1 LKSGAVI
8 FVIVFCCFFLVGL
21 HARLIFAEAL
31 TDSSPTRYGG
41 LSSSLPHKPSPFQT
55 LSSARKYS
63 RGSSEPASLKKTG
76 EPMKEKMR
84 TSTDGRLRTTDDVK
98 TRVPDDGEMRT
109 AEDGKLRI
117 TDEDKRRISDD
128 ERLPDETEDVSA
140 IEQSLL
146 TEEITK
152 DSSQPLP
159 YRVKRLNQFGYNFF
173 KPSAEGFSPL
183 TDIPVGPDYVVGP
196 GDILIL
202 NLWGTVEGTY
212 ELEVSRS
219 GEIFLPRIGN
229 IKVWGV
235 TFGEM
240 QNLLKNS
247 LAKIYKDF
255 GLNVTMGKLRI
266 MKVFVVGEVRAPGD
280 YNLSSLSTVIN
291 ALSAA
296 GGPIKTGSL
305 RSIQIKRAGKVV
317 ETVDLYEFF
326 LYGDKSRDIR
336 LQPGDTIFVPVI
348 GRVAGI
354 SGNVKRP
361 AIYELKNEQNLSDL
375 IGLAEGFLPTG
386 YLQRVQLSR
395 VSAHEKKVVADFN
408 LDPKGK
414 EKSLEE
420 IMKAIKIQDMDLVK
434 IYPIDKTLR
443 DHVRLSGYVLRPGDY
458 ALKPG
463 MRLSDLL
470 PLDNLL
476 PEYYRDAAELTR
488 LYPPDYHPEK
498 RYVNLAKA
506 LSGDSESNLELKE
519 FDEVRVFSRWDMEEM
534 PTVWVNGEV
543 QNPGEYRLFDNMTV
557 RDLVMA
563 AGNLKITAYK
573 KFAELSRIEQSGE
586 TVTSFP
592 ITINLEEAIKGAEA
606 ENLVLLPFDEL
617 SVRKIPNWVE
627 EMDRHVT
634 LDGEVKFPGI
644 YPIYKGEKLSSVIER
659 AGGFTENAYLAGAK
673 FTRES
678 VRETQQ
684 KRMDEVI
691 ARAEQ
696 EILKKQG
703 ELAALAASK
712 EELEATKASLDG
724 LQKGL
729 DKLKSAKAE
738 GRMVLQL
745 AQLPEFTKSDYN
757 LELMGGDELLVPKTP
772 SEVTVL
778 GQVYNP
784 TSLVYM
790 RGKNADYYLNKSGGA
805 TRDAEENDMYIVKAD
820 GTVVSRQQSSLGF
833 NWNDDTKSWYFGSF
847 LSTQMQPGD
856 TLVVPQ
862 KMERIAWM
870 REIKDIASILGNI
883 ALTAGVIVAAGL

>member
-1 LKSGAVI
+1 
-8 FVIVFCCFFLVGL
+8 
-21 HARLIFAEAL
+21 
-31 TDSSPTRYGG
+31 
-41 LSSSLPHKPSPFQT
+41 
-55 LSSARKYS
+55 
-63 RGSSEPASLKKTG
+63 
-76 EPMKEKMR
+76 
-84 TSTDGRLRTTDDVK
+84 
-98 TRVPDDGEMRT
+98 
-109 AEDGKLRI
+109 
-117 TDEDKRRISDD
+117 
-128 ERLPDETEDVSA
+128 
-140 IEQSLL
+140 
-146 TEEITK
+146 
-152 DSSQPLP
+152 
-159 YRVKRLNQFGYNFF
+159 
-173 KPSAEGFSPL
+173 
-183 TDIPVGPDYVVGP
+183 
-196 GDILIL
+196 
-202 NLWGTVEGTY
+202 
-212 ELEVSRS
+212 
-219 GEIFLPRIGN
+219 
-229 IKVWGV
+229 
-235 TFGEM
+235 
-240 QNLLKNS
+240 
-247 LAKIYKDF
+247 
-255 GLNVTMGKLRI
+255 
-266 MKVFVVGEVRAPGD
+266 VVGEVRAPGD
-280 YNLSSLSTVIN
+280 YSLSSLSTVIN

-296 GGPIKTGSL
+296 GGPLKTGSL
-305 RSIQIKRAGKVV
+305 RSVQIKRAGKVA
-317 ETVDLYEFF
+317 ETVDLYDFF

-375 IGLAEGFLPTG
+375 INLAEGFLPTG

-395 VSAHEKKVVADFN
+395 IAAHEKKVVADFN
-408 LDPKGK
+408 LDSKGK
-414 EKSLEE
+414 DKTPEE
-420 IMKAIKIQDMDLVK
+420 MMKAIKIQDMDLVK
-434 IYPIDKTLR
+434 IFPIDKTLR

-463 MRLSDLL
+463 MRVSDLL
-470 PLDNLL
+470 PPDNLL

-498 RYVNLAKA
+498 RYITLTKA
-506 LSGDSESNLELKE
+506 LSGDPEANLELKE
-519 FDEVRVFSRWDMEEM
+519 FDEVRIFSRWDMEEM

-543 QNPGEYRLFDNMTV
+543 QNPGEYRLFKNMTV
-557 RDLVMA
+557 RDLIIA

-573 KFAELSRIEQSGE
+573 KLNELSRIEQSGE
-586 TVTSFP
+586 AVSSYP
-592 ITINLEEAIKGAEA
+592 ISVNLEDAITGDVT
-606 ENLVLLPFDEL
+606 ENLVLRPFDEL

-634 LDGEVKFPGI
+634 LRGEVKFPGI
-644 YPIYKGEKLSSVIER
+644 YPIYKGEKLSTVIER

-691 ARAEQ
+691 ARTEQ

-703 ELAALAASK
+703 ELAALSASK

-729 DKLKSAKAE
+729 EKLKSAKAE

-745 AQLPEFTKSDYN
+745 ARLPEFVKSDYN
-757 LELMGGDELLVPKTP
+757 LELMGGDELLVPKMP

-790 RGKNADYYLNKSGGA
+790 RGKNAAYYLNKSGGA
-805 TRDAEENDMYIVKAD
+805 TRDAEKDDMYIVKAD

-862 KMERIAWM
+862 KLERTAWM

-883 ALTAGVIVAAGL
+883 ALTAGVIIAAGL